1 VEVTMVDILKDVSV
15 DRIEKK
21 LTKALSQ
28 LKKNVSCEC
37 MVRSLNFS
45 GDIAKLEIE
54 VTSQEFVPLSVV
66 SPETSEK
73 IDKIISDD

>member
-1 VEVTMVDILKDVSV
+1 VVNILKDVSI

-37 MVRSLNFS
+37 IIRSVDFS
-45 GDIAKLEIE
+45 DDITKMEIE

-73 IDKIISDD
+73 INKIINDD

>member
-1 VEVTMVDILKDVSV
+1 MANILKDVSI

-28 LKKNVSCEC
+28 LKKSVSCEC
-37 MVRSLNFS
+37 KIKSVDFS
-45 GDIAKLEIE
+45 GDAAKMEIE

>member
-1 VEVTMVDILKDVSV
+1 MVNILKDVSA

-37 MVRSLNFS
+37 MIRSVDSS
-45 GDIAKLEIE
+45 GDTAKLEIE

>member
-1 VEVTMVDILKDVSV
+1 MVNILKDVSV

-37 MVRSLNFS
+37 MIKSVDFS
-45 GDIAKLEIE
+45 GDIAKMEIE

-73 IDKIISDD
+73 INKIISED

>member
-1 VEVTMVDILKDVSV
+1 MANILKDVSV

-37 MVRSLNFS
+37 MVRSVDFS
-45 GDIAKLEIE
+45 GDIAKMEIE
-54 VTSQEFVPLSVV
+54 VTSQELVPLSVV
-66 SPETSEK
+66 SPETSEA
-73 IDKIISDD
+73 INEIISED

>member
-1 VEVTMVDILKDVSV
+1 MANILKVVSV

-37 MVRSLNFS
+37 MIKSVDFS

>member
-1 VEVTMVDILKDVSV
+1 VEATMVNILKDVSA

-37 MVRSLNFS
+37 MIRSVDFS
-45 GDIAKLEIE
+45 VDTAKLEIE

-73 IDKIISDD
+73 IDKIISDE